1 MTSKRVR
8 KTSAAA
14 AQVPKQ
20 WTPRQQDIIDQV
32 LRFRRDRLVCPVAG
46 REACT
51 AEEDEAYAMQDWVA
65 DRLAHPV
72 AGWKVGAYFDSS
84 VQRALGLSEPFYGRV
99 FLPELRSSPAILSPR
114 EHPGCHLEVELA
126 LQIGKTI
133 PISGAPVSAET
144 LAGIVSGC
152 FPAFEIVT
160 SSWDNRNALSGV
172 DHVVDNGGCGGLVI
186 GEPIAAWSEIELR
199 GQQVELLV
207 NGIAVTTRPVAM
219 GWQEI
224 LGAAAW
230 LINRLK
236 RQNIAVQAGQVI
248 ATGTLTGLTPIS
260 AGQTAI
266 AKIGR
271 FAEVKMS
278 IANAQSEQVAQPP
291 SIVMPTMQRPVPL
304 KEQIYQSLLLM
315 FTTMDF
321 GQRLIERDITE
332 ALGVSRTPVREAL
345 ARLASEGYI
354 VSTGYGY
361 RIPTVTAADIEN
373 LTEIRALLEP
383 VAAHQGAANP
393 GDTGI
398 EAMATALAEA
408 SNAHAGNDPIAFS
421 LANRAFRAGWKQ
433 RIKNEFLLDALAKTM
448 SSLQLVRHRVMRD
461 PLAREALLSTD
472 RELLEAFR
480 ARDVKRAVA
489 SRHKQIQQMS
499 QLLQTNLPASR
510 PEPAARRARKT

>member
-8 KTSAAA
+8 KTSVA
-14 AQVPKQ
+14 AQAQRP
-20 WTPRQQDIIDQV
+20 WTPRQQAIIDQV
-32 LRFRRDRLVCPVAG
+32 LNFRRDRLVCPVAS
-46 REACT
+46 RAACV
-51 AEEDEAYAMQDWVA
+51 ADEDEAYAMQDWVA

-72 AGWKVGAYFDSS
+72 AGWKVGAYFDGA
-84 VQRALGLSEPFYGRV
+84 VQKALGLSEPFYGRV
-99 FLPELRSSPAILSPR
+99 FAPELRSSPAILAPHQ
-114 EHPGCHLEVELA
+114 HPGCHVEVELA
-126 LQIGKTI
+126 LQIGKRI
-133 PISGAPVSAET
+133 PISGPPMSAAS
-144 LAGIVSGC
+144 LAGLVSGC

-172 DHVVDNGGCGGLVI
+172 DHVADNGGCGGLVI

-207 NGIAVTTRPVAM
+207 NGFALVTRPIAV
-219 GWQEI
+219 GWQDV

-260 AGQTAI
+260 PGQTAI

-278 IANAQSEQVAQPP
+278 IANAQSEQVPQAL
-291 SIVMPTMQRPVPL
+291 SIVIPTMQRPVPL
-304 KEQIYQSLLLM
+304 KEQIYQNLLLM
-315 FTTMDF
+315 FTTMNF

-332 ALGVSRTPVREAL
+332 VLKVSRTPVREAL

-354 VSTGYGY
+354 VSTGHGY

-383 VAAHQGAANP
+383 VAAHRGAANP
-393 GDTGI
+393 GDVGI
-398 EAMATALAEA
+398 EAMAAALTEA
-408 SNAHAGNDPIAFS
+408 SNAHAANDPIAFS

-461 PLAREALLSTD
+461 PLAREALLATD

-480 ARDVKRAVA
+480 AKDVERAVA
-489 SRHKQIQQMS
+489 SRHKQIQEMS
-499 QLLQTNLPASR
+499 QLLQSKLPTSR
-510 PEPAARRARKT
+510 PEPAARRARKA